1 MTDLPWLLP
10 ALCLAALA
18 GLGLALFLW
27 TRALSRRLDEME
39 RARRRQFSELA
50 SRVERA
56 NQRMN
61 QDLQMANQLLQISA
75 QGSEERMERLLS
87 RMTLALDQQQRQMK
101 ELRQSVDGQLQQAL
115 ENRLGDSFRQVR
127 EQLERV
133 YKGLGEM
140 QRLAGS
146 VGDLKKVL
154 AGVKTRGIW
163 GETRLAALLE
173 ENLTPEQYL
182 ADTPVEPG
190 AKERVEFALRLPGRG
205 QDAPVLLP
213 IDAKFP
219 LEDYERLQQASQEG
233 DKEQVDKCA
242 QALERSVL
250 TEAKRIAGKYIR
262 PPYTTDFAVLF
273 LPTEGLYAEAL
284 RRPGLAQR
292 AQREY
297 HILLAGPTTLSA
309 LLTSLQTG
317 FQTLAV
323 EQRSREIWRLLGS
336 VRAEFTRF
344 GELLD
349 RTRQRLAQAG
359 AELDA
364 AASRSR
370 SITRELNRID
380 TLPQPGAPLEEAP
393 AGPPSDAAP

>member
-18 GLGLALFLW
+18 GLGLALLLW

-370 SITRELNRID
+370 SITRELNKID

>member
-18 GLGLALFLW
+18 GLGLALLLW

-370 SITRELNRID
+370 SITRELNKID

-393 AGPPSDAAP
+393 AGPPSDANP

>member
-205 QDAPVLLP
+205 HDAPVLLP

-233 DKEQVDKCA
+233 DKELVDKCA

-380 TLPQPGAPLEEAP
+380 TLPQPGAPREETP

>member
-1 MTDLPWLLP
+1 MAYRILIVDDEHELQNMVKEILTQAGYETD
-10 ALCLAALA
+10 AAL
-18 GLGLALFLW
+18 
-27 TRALSRRLDEME
+27 S
-39 RARRRQFSELA
+39 
-50 SRVERA
+50 
-56 NQRMN
+56 
-61 QDLQMANQLLQISA
+61 
-75 QGSEERMERLLS
+75 
-87 RMTLALDQQQRQMK
+87 
-101 ELRQSVDGQLQQAL
+101 
-115 ENRLGDSFRQVR
+115 
-127 EQLERV
+127 
-133 YKGLGEM
+133 
-140 QRLAGS
+140 
-146 VGDLKKVL
+146 
-154 AGVKTRGIW
+154 
-163 GETRLAALLE
+163 
-173 ENLTPEQYL
+173 
-182 ADTPVEPG
+182 
-190 AKERVEFALRLPGRG
+190 
-205 QDAPVLLP
+205 
-213 IDAKFP
+213 
-219 LEDYERLQQASQEG
+219 
-233 DKEQVDKCA
+233 CA

-370 SITRELNRID
+370 SITQELNRID
-380 TLPQPGAPLEEAP
+380 TLPQPGAPREETP
-393 AGPPSDAAP
+393 ACPPSDAAP

>member
-18 GLGLALFLW
+18 GLGLALLLW

-393 AGPPSDAAP
+393 AGPPSDANP

>member
-39 RARRRQFSELA
+39 RARRRQFSDLA

-233 DKEQVDKCA
+233 DKELVDKCA

-380 TLPQPGAPLEEAP
+380 TLPQPGAPREEAP

>member
-18 GLGLALFLW
+18 GLGLALLLW

-233 DKEQVDKCA
+233 DKELVDKCA

>member
-18 GLGLALFLW
+18 GLGLALLQW

-370 SITRELNRID
+370 SITRELNKID

>member
-1 MTDLPWLLP
+1 MTGLSWALP

-27 TRALSRRLDEME
+27 TRALSRRLHEME

-50 SRVERA
+50 ARVERA

-115 ENRLGDSFRQVR
+115 ETRLGDSFRQVGA
-127 EQLERV
+127 QLERV

-146 VGDLKKVL
+146 VGDLQKVL
-154 AGVKTRGIW
+154 SGVKTRGIW

-173 ENLTPEQYL
+173 ENMAPDQYL

-233 DKEQVDKCA
+233 DKEMVDKCA

-250 TEAKRIAGKYIR
+250 TEAKRIASKYIR

-273 LPTEGLYAEAL
+273 LPAEGLYAEVL

-323 EQRSREIWRLLGS
+323 ERRSREIWQLLGS
-336 VRAEFTRF
+336 VRAEFARF
-344 GELLD
+344 GQLLD
-349 RTRQRLAQAG
+349 RTRQRLQQAG

>member
-380 TLPQPGAPLEEAP
+380 TLPQPGAPREEAP

>member
-18 GLGLALFLW
+18 GLGLALLLW

>member
-233 DKEQVDKCA
+233 DKELVDKCA

-380 TLPQPGAPLEEAP
+380 TLPQPGAPLEESAP
-393 AGPPSDAAP
+393 PPSDAAP

>member
-262 PPYTTDFAVLF
+262 SPYTTDFAVLF

>member
-1 MTDLPWLLP
+1 MMDLPWLLP

-18 GLGLALFLW
+18 GLGLALLLW

>member
-1 MTDLPWLLP
+1 MMDLPWLLP

-380 TLPQPGAPLEEAP
+380 TLPQPGAPREESAP
-393 AGPPSDAAP
+393 PPSDAAP

>member
-10 ALCLAALA
+10 VLCLAALA

>member
-370 SITRELNRID
+370 SITRELNKID

-393 AGPPSDAAP
+393 APPPSDAAP